1 MQASSQRT
9 IVHVDMDAFYASVEQ
24 LDHPEYRG
32 LPLIVGGLGAR
43 GVVST
48 ASYEARRFGVHSAMP
63 TIQARRLCPRG
74 IYVQPRMSRYRQVSR
89 QVFAIF
95 SRYTPMVEGLS
106 LDEAFLEVS
115 ASLRLF
121 GGARAIAEDIRKAIR
136 EETGLSA
143 AVGVAPNK
151 FLAKLS
157 SDLAKPGGIKEVE
170 SDHIH
175 RLLDPLPVR
184 RLWGVG
190 KKTGAVLQRAGI
202 LTIGQLRQLPL
213 VDAQRIL
220 GNQAAHFQA
229 LSRGEDDREV
239 MAEAQSRSISHEET
253 FAENIGDPEQL
264 LAIMQGQVESVA
276 RQLREQQLTARC
288 VVLKLRDGRFQTATR
303 SKTLPEPTN
312 ETRLLYAQAKAL
324 FEQWW
329 HREGGKPLRLL
340 GAGVSQIA
348 EIERFQGEVQSSH
361 LDSTLDDIHKKFGE
375 YGVQLGRS
383 LLKNRQ

>member
-1 MQASSQRT
+1 MQASPQRT

-24 LDHPEYRG
+24 LDQPQFRDQAV
-32 LPLIVGGLGAR
+32 IVGGLGAR

-63 TIQARRLCPRG
+63 MVQARRLCPRG
-74 IYVQPRMSRYRQVSR
+74 IYLPPRMSRYRQISR

-95 SRYTPMVEGLS
+95 GRYTPLVEGLS
-106 LDEAFLEVS
+106 LDEAFLDVS

-121 GGARAIAEDIRKAIR
+121 GGAAAIAEDIRRAIR

-157 SDLAKPGGIKEVE
+157 SDLAKPGGIKTVHEE
-170 SDHIH
+170 RIQ

-190 KKTGAVLQRAGI
+190 KKTGALLQRAGI
-202 LTIGQLRQLPL
+202 LTIGQLRQLPA
-213 VDAQRIL
+213 VDAGRLL

-229 LSRGEDDREV
+229 LARGEDDRPV
-239 MAEAQSRSISHEET
+239 CAESQSRSISHEET
-253 FAENIGDPEQL
+253 FAENIRDPEQL
-264 LAIMQGQVESVA
+264 LAILQGQVESVA

-303 SKTLPEPTN
+303 SKTLPEPTS
-312 ETRLLYAQAKAL
+312 ETRLLYATAKAL
-324 FEQWW
+324 VEHWW
-329 HREGGKPLRLL
+329 RREGGKALRLL
-340 GAGVSQIA
+340 GMGVSQIA
-348 EIERFQGEVQSSH
+348 ELERFHGEVQNSH
-361 LDSTLDDIHKKFGE
+361 LDSTLDDIHKKFGAH
-375 YGVQLGRS
+375 GVQLGRS
-383 LLKNRQ
+383 LLKNR